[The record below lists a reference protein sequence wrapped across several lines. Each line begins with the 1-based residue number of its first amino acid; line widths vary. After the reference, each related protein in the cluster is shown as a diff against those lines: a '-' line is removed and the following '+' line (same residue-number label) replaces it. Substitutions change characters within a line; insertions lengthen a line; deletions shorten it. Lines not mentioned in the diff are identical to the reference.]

1 MKKTHD
7 THLRMTRRKRYTKT
21 KLNAT
26 DDVDGDYVHVHGL
39 SDATKADRIKPKVT
53 KKAKAGLR
61 SYG

>member
-1 MKKTHD
+1 MKKI
-7 THLRMTRRKRYTKT
+7 
-21 KLNAT
+21 NAT